1 MLFAA
6 VFLAVTSLW
15 GGAHTLHGR
24 THARLA
30 MVLETMESGASLGQ
44 RNGALPA
51 RIRYAGRSTLAALGE
66 RLTALR
72 WSEGGQTAERLGW
85 AAVALDIDQF
95 LALRVLSSGAG
106 LVVGLAF
113 ATLWAAP
120 AAMVA
125 LALIGAVIGYSL
137 PDQWLSNRVRR
148 RREAIDRELL
158 SFLDLLT
165 LAAEAGLSIEQ
176 AITMASEELPGIVAH
191 GFAVA
196 IRERAMGQW
205 TEHAWNDL
213 ADRMGHGDLRLVL
226 ETIGRAGRFGARTAT
241 ALRDIGETIRAR
253 RSEDAREHANRA
265 GAAVV
270 LPLAVFI
277 MPAIVV
283 LLAYPAFVS
292 LAPAFGA
299 G

>member
-6 VFLAVTSLW
+6 VFLAVASVWT
-15 GGAHTLHGR
+15 GVHTLQGHM
-24 THARLA
+24 HSRLA
-30 MVLETMESGASLGQ
+30 TVLETLESGSSGAQ
-44 RNGALPA
+44 RGGAFRP
-51 RIRYAGRSTLAALGE
+51 RMRDAGRSTLTALGE
-66 RLTALR
+66 RLTALH
-72 WSEGGQTAERLGW
+72 WFLGSQTEERLRWTAVGW
-85 AAVALDIDQF
+85 SVNEF
-95 LALRVLSSGAG
+95 LALRVLSSGGG
-106 LVVGLAF
+106 LVLGLVF
-113 ATLWAAP
+113 ALLWSAVP
-120 AAMVA
+120 AMVA
-125 LALIGAVIGYSL
+125 LALLGAVIGYSL
-137 PDQWLSNRVRR
+137 PDQWLSYRVRR
-148 RREAIDRELL
+148 HREAIDRELL

-191 GFAVA
+191 GFGVA

-205 TEHAWNDL
+205 TEHAWSDL
-213 ADRMGHGDLRLVL
+213 ADRMGHADLRLVL

-241 ALRDIGETIRAR
+241 ALRDIAETIRAR
-253 RSEDAREHANRA
+253 RSEDAREHASRA